1 MLKKTSVLSL
11 LVAILI
17 LPGLVFA
24 GGHKLAVGAAQV
36 KADNLVSI
44 PLDIANEANLM
55 AADIPLRFSE
65 GVTLKEVNFEGTRVE
80 NWDLK
85 VSNINNET
93 NTVIIGLLSQ
103 MSPNPV
109 PDLSA
114 GEGPVANLVF
124 QIDDPNIT
132 EVTLEAVEI
141 QEPSHELMF
150 IYHTVG
156 ADGQPVGQ
164 REERAEFTSAS
175 FSLGDG
181 GLELPGS
188 FQLAQNYPNPFNPS
202 TEISFSLAT
211 NAHVELDVFNVLG
224 QKVRTLVSSDLPAG
238 EHTVM
243 WDGQNA
249 NGATV
254 SSGVY
259 FYRIAAGDFTD
270 TKKMMMLK

>member
-1 MLKKTSVLSL
+1 MLKKTSLLTL
-11 LVAILI
+11 LVALLV
-17 LPGLVFA
+17 LPSLVFA
-24 GGHKLAVGAAQV
+24 GSHKLAVGAAQA

-44 PLDIANEANLM
+44 PLEISNEANLM

-65 GVTLKEVNFEGTRVE
+65 GVTLKEVNFTNTRVE

-93 NTVIIGLLSQ
+93 NTVIIGLLTQ
-103 MSPNPV
+103 MSPAMV
-109 PDLSA
+109 PDLAA

-132 EVTLEAVEI
+132 EVTLESVEL

-150 IYHTVG
+150 IYHTVS
-156 ADGQPVGQ
+156 ADGVPTGQ
-164 REERAEFTSAS
+164 REERAELTTAS
-175 FSLGDG
+175 FSLGNG
-181 GLELPGS
+181 GAELPGS

-202 TEISFSLAT
+202 TEISFSLPS
-211 NAHVELDVFNVLG
+211 NSHVELDIYNVLG
-224 QKVRTLVSSDLPAG
+224 QKVKSLVSGELTAG

-249 NGATV
+249 SGATV

>member
-1 MLKKTSVLSL
+1 MLRKTSLLTL
-11 LVAILI
+11 LVALLI
-17 LPGLVFA
+17 LPSLVFA
-24 GGHKLAVGAAQV
+24 ASHKMAIGAATV
-36 KADNLVSI
+36 KANNLVTV
-44 PLDIANEANLM
+44 PLDITNEANLM

-65 GVTLKEVNFEGTRVE
+65 GVTLKEVNFTNTRVE
-80 NWDLK
+80 HFDLK

-93 NTVIIGLLSQ
+93 NIVLIGLLTQ
-103 MSPNPV
+103 MSPTMV
-109 PDLSA
+109 PDLAA

-132 EVTLEAVEI
+132 EITLEAVET
-141 QEPSHELMF
+141 QDPSHELMF
-150 IYHTVG
+150 IYHTVA
-156 ADGQPVGQ
+156 ADGRPVGQ
-164 REERAEFTSAS
+164 REERVEFTTAS
-175 FSLGDG
+175 FSLGNSDV
-181 GLELPGS
+181 ELPGS
-188 FQLAQNYPNPFNPS
+188 FELAQNYPNPFNPS
-202 TEISFSLAT
+202 TEISFSLPSNT
-211 NAHVELDVFNVLG
+211 HVELDIFNVLG
-224 QKVRTLVSSDLPAG
+224 QKVRTLVSGDLTAG

>member
-1 MLKKTSVLSL
+1 MLKKTSLLTL
-11 LVAILI
+11 LVALLV
-17 LPGLVFA
+17 LPSLVLA
-24 GGHKLAVGAAQV
+24 GGHKLAVGAAKV

-44 PLDIANEANLM
+44 PLEIANEANLM

-65 GVTLKEVNFEGTRVE
+65 GVTLKEVNFNDTRVE

-103 MSPNPV
+103 MSPKAV
-109 PDLSA
+109 PDLT
-114 GEGPVANLVF
+114 EGVGPIANLVF
-124 QIDDPNIT
+124 QIDDPNVT
-132 EVTLEAVEI
+132 EVILEAVEI
-141 QEPSHELMF
+141 EHPSHELMF

-164 REERAEFTSAS
+164 REVRAEFTSAS
-175 FSLGDG
+175 FSLDDAEG
-181 GLELPGS
+181 ELPGS

-202 TEISFSLAT
+202 TEISFSLPS
-211 NAHVELDVFNVLG
+211 NSHVDLDIFNVLG
-224 QKVRTLVSSDLPAG
+224 QKVKSLVSGDLAAG

-243 WDGQNA
+243 WDGKNA
-249 NGATV
+249 SGATV

-259 FYRIAAGDFTD
+259 FYRIAAGAFSD